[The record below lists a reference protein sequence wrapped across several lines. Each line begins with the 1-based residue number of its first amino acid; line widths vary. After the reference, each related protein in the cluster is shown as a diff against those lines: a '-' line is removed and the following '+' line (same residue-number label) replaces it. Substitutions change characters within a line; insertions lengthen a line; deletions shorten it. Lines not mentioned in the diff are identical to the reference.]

1 MKGLAT
7 LDASELKKQTAEKKA
22 PAIKYA
28 GLHLS
33 TIYQID
39 ALGKWMAQMRYSKQ
53 TIHSYLNQLKQ
64 FFTFCLPANHTTLI
78 EKDVERFNYEVIL
91 AHGLSVSYQKA
102 MVGSV
107 KLFYSNFSGHR
118 MDVSKLQ
125 RPFSEHRLPEVLS
138 KDEVQR
144 VLNATGNIKHKAMLS
159 LIYSCGLRI
168 GELITMKIT
177 DLDKSRNLIKIVQ
190 AKGKKDRYAPYSDK
204 LKALLRQ
211 YYDNWKPQPKLYLFE
226 GQYGERYTNRS
237 AALVLKGALQKC
249 GIKKRATLHT
259 LRHSFATHLLEAGT
273 DIRYIQE
280 LLGHNN
286 PKTTMIY
293 THVSSKKISEI
304 KSPLDDLDV

>member
-1 MKGLAT
+1 
-7 LDASELKKQTAEKKA
+7 
-22 PAIKYA
+22 
-28 GLHLS
+28 
-33 TIYQID
+33 
-39 ALGKWMAQMRYSKQ
+39 
-53 TIHSYLNQLKQ
+53 
-64 FFTFCLPANHTTLI
+64 
-78 EKDVERFNYEVIL
+78 
-91 AHGLSVSYQKA
+91 
-102 MVGSV
+102 
-107 KLFYSNFSGHR
+107 
-118 MDVSKLQ
+118 
-125 RPFSEHRLPEVLS
+125 
-138 KDEVQR
+138 
-144 VLNATGNIKHKAMLS
+144 
-159 LIYSCGLRI
+159 
-168 GELITMKIT
+168 
-177 DLDKSRNLIKIVQ
+177 
-190 AKGKKDRYAPYSDK
+190 
-204 LKALLRQ
+204 LLRQ